1 MENFRGKDEY
11 SYKYNGE
18 LMIERVH
25 DLEGQITK
33 DVYNYDSE
41 GKNISHQ
48 VYMGGELYK
57 KPYFHILQM

>member
-1 MENFRGKDEY
+1 
-11 SYKYNGE
+11 GE